1 MKVFYVKLIF
11 TIVYFIIIIIS
22 ERIYNEE
29 LFNLSVEIIPNF
41 QEFSKSFRRFWVYIS
56 YFGIKPVLGPILF
69 VLFLFI
75 PLNKVYSLIFLLLL
89 TGFVDHALKVIYIQE
104 RPVWLNVE
112 INPGNNH
119 ACGYGNPSGHALTS
133 TCLYLS
139 IWYISCQLFDT
150 KIKKEITRNI
160 LKYLLLSVCIVL
172 FLLIMISRVFLGVHS
187 LNQIIYGS
195 SLGFGIFLL
204 FMPTLQMYQ
213 SSGTEFLNNK
223 YTKRYQH
230 SLLLIL
236 SSIIFYLFFFF
247 QNDIEGIRQKPNFVK
262 MCLKQNK
269 NRILKNASITG
280 GTALFIILGMNV
292 GLYFTK
298 AKIDDEF
305 NEEEIIDWHKWPLST
320 RLIRLL
326 FFIIGFMPVGVFF
339 MLYYSLKISMIF
351 YCILAPILF
360 FIGGFTTFGLCFF
373 YGYKCT
379 KIKFKD
385 YEIHSLETND
395 DMKNT
400 EVDYSNEILKN

>member
-1 MKVFYVKLIF
+1 MKVFYIKLIF

-41 QEFSKSFRRFWVYIS
+41 QEFSKSFRLFWVYIS

-160 LKYLLLSVCIVL
+160 LKYLLLSVSIIL

-326 FFIIGFMPVGVFF
+326 FFVTFPEFFVGQ
-339 MLYYSLKISMIF
+339 KIMFSPF
-351 YCILAPILF
+351 
-360 FIGGFTTFGLCFF
+360 
-373 YGYKCT
+373 
-379 KIKFKD
+379 
-385 YEIHSLETND
+385 
-395 DMKNT
+395 
-400 EVDYSNEILKN
+400 